1 MLELKDICISY
12 GDRKILDQ
20 CDLHLGRGERVALM
34 GPSGCGKTTL
44 MRVALSLQRPD
55 SGSVRVG
62 TERVAAVFQEARL
75 LPWLTAEEN
84 VALVLADPAIDLQ
97 KARGWLSR
105 MQIAEAAGR
114 YPAQLSGGMQQ
125 RVSLARALA
134 TEPELLL
141 MDEPFKALDEA
152 LREDVIQTL
161 REALPRCAILLITH
175 ERREAEALGCTILQ
189 YQAGRFLG
197 EG

>member
-1 MLELKDICISY
+1 MLELRDVCVSF
-12 GDRKILDQ
+12 GDRKVLDA
-20 CDLHLGRGERVALM
+20 CSLHLARGEHVALM

-44 MRVALSLQRPD
+44 LRVALSLQPPD
-55 SGSVRVG
+55 SGTVRLG
-62 TERVAAVFQEARL
+62 TERVAAVFQEPRL

-84 VALVLADPAIDLQ
+84 VALVLADPKGDLS
-97 KARGWLSR
+97 KAGQWLSR
-105 MQIAEAAGR
+105 LAIAEAAGQ

-141 MDEPFKALDEA
+141 LDEPFKALDEL
-152 LREDVIQTL
+152 LREDVMQTVK
-161 REALPRCAILLITH
+161 EELPCCAILLITH
-175 ERREAEALGCTILQ
+175 ERREAEALGCRILQ
-189 YQAGRFLG
+189 YQAGRFIG

>member
-12 GDRKILDQ
+12 ADRKILDQ

-84 VALVLADPAIDLQ
+84 AALVLSDPARDLP
-97 KARGWLSR
+97 KARAWLSR
-105 MQIAEAAGR
+105 LKIAEAAGR

-141 MDEPFKALDEA
+141 LDEPFKALDEA

-161 REALPRCAILLITH
+161 REALPRCSILLITH
-175 ERREAEALGCTILQ
+175 ERCEAEALGCTILQ